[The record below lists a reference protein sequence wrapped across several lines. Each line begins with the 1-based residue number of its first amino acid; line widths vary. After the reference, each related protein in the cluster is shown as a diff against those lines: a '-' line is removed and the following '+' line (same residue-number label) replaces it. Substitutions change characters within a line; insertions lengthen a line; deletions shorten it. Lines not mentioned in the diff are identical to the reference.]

1 MANET
6 LVAALDRLTGDVVK
20 GKVPRK
26 IKTGVN
32 ALDELLGGGIFLGP
46 NLVFVSGESGCC
58 ASGLTFQAALNLASD
73 GMRVLFFALESDE
86 RHAATRLVRSA
97 TGLDAY
103 CQLDAAQR
111 ISFADSANALKDLPL
126 ELHAAD
132 STTICMM
139 NDAVKSALE
148 ELSEPL
154 VIIVDGADYI
164 ARCDE
169 AGLAASLKS
178 IAIEW
183 HVPIFCG
190 VTSFD
195 LDSFLNIALLCDEA
209 VYLQNQ
215 GGGNVVMRLVKS
227 RTRACRDAQS
237 IETRFDAK
245 TLTFGHDVGEKHAE

>member
-32 ALDELLGGGIFLGP
+32 
-46 NLVFVSGESGCC
+46 
-58 ASGLTFQAALNLASD
+58 
-73 GMRVLFFALESDE
+73 
-86 RHAATRLVRSA
+86 
-97 TGLDAY
+97 
-103 CQLDAAQR
+103 
-111 ISFADSANALKDLPL
+111 
-126 ELHAAD
+126 
-132 STTICMM
+132 
-139 NDAVKSALE
+139 ALE